1 MLPVLLAA
9 ILLIP
14 APAAA
19 QKFGGV
25 TAGATLSDLSDAY
38 GAGSTDSRWGGT
50 AGLVFGVRTYRSTK
64 ISLEPAWIQRGGGD
78 LKADYLEVPL
88 IFGAAMRSNNG
99 MMRYGFYTGISAAFK
114 LGCNGEGIA
123 GNPCDHL
130 NGTDWTI
137 PLGFR
142 LLKGIKEGT
151 FFGLDVKYGIPL
163 ERSFDNV
170 DVGQRTWSFRL
181 MYLKG
186 IH

>member
-1 MLPVLLAA
+1 MDSRPRMLPVLLAA

-50 AGLVFGVRTYRSTK
+50 AGLVFGVRTYRSTT

-88 IFGAAMRSNNG
+88 IWRRHAEQQRHDAV
-99 MMRYGFYTGISAAFK
+99 
-114 LGCNGEGIA
+114 
-123 GNPCDHL
+123 
-130 NGTDWTI
+130 
-137 PLGFR
+137 R
-142 LLKGIKEGT
+142 LLHRDLG
-151 FFGLDVKYGIPL
+151 GLQAGL
-163 ERSFDNV
+163 
-170 DVGQRTWSFRL
+170 QW
-181 MYLKG
+181 
-186 IH
+186 